1 MLEATGVTKV
11 YKTGSKDL
19 QVLKGIDLKIE
30 KGKFVSIFGPSG
42 AGKSTLLHILGGLD
56 EPTQGSVILDKQ
68 DVYKLSDKKRAQ
80 IRNKEIGFVFQF
92 YYLLREFSALENVMM
107 PALIKTGTR
116 DKGQGARDK
125 AKELLGVVGLQDR
138 ADHRPNQLSGGEQ
151 QRVAIARALMNNPA
165 LLLCDEPTGN
175 LDSDSG
181 KGIIDLL
188 SKLNKEMGS
197 TIVVVTHEEEI
208 ARTAN
213 AVLFIKDGRFQ

>member
-42 AGKSTLLHILGGLD
+42 AGKSTLLHILGGLG

>member
-56 EPTQGSVILDKQ
+56 EPTQGAVILDKQ